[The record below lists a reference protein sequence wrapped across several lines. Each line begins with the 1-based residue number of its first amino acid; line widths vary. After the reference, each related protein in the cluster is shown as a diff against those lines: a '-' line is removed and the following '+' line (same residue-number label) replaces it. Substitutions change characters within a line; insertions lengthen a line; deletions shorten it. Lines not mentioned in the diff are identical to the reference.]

1 MLASLPS
8 LLYQPSMKKW
18 KTVNRDVLQK
28 EMFTQRPSKLQLV
41 ELNDAALKEMLINE
55 ESITITLQ
63 SRLNMCIKI
72 PHLY

>member
-8 LLYQPSMKKW
+8 LLYPPSMKKW

-28 EMFTQRPSKLQLV
+28 EMFTERPSKLQLV
-41 ELNDAALKEMLINE
+41 ELQDLKNMLINE

-72 PHLY
+72 PYLY